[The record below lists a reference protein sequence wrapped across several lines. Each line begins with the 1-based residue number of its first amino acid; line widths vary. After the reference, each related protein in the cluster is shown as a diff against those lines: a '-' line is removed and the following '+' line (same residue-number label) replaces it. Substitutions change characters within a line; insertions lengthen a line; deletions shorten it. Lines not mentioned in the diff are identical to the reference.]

1 MRYNPN
7 ESTSALTKKAAGLFV
22 RLSNQR
28 LKKQGI
34 THAYTPFLV
43 QLWDKDGQT
52 QAELHRKIGVEQP
65 VAVRT
70 LDRMERDQFIKRV
83 RSETDRREVKIYL
96 TSQAQLLQNE
106 VISCAL
112 MTNAIATKD
121 LNKQDKTILQQ
132 LLKKVIVNLE
142 DALLKLD

>member
-22 RLSNQR
+22 RLSNQH

-112 MTNAIATKD
+112 MINTIATKG